1 MAQPKIIFL
10 IYYYY
15 CKNEKEGMVRLAIPK
30 EVKKYLKL
38 EVRSQDLLI
47 MSTMRF
53 IQVPFQMGFPGG
65 SDGKESS

>member
-1 MAQPKIIFL
+1 
-10 IYYYY
+10 
-15 CKNEKEGMVRLAIPK
+15 MVRLAISK